1 VSGFAAQK
9 SSRAARKA
17 KSTVLLQSQKR
28 PTTVSKEIY
37 VEGGTVG
44 DHVHSALAVAK
55 EAQARLES
63 PNTVKAEALME
74 KAEARFSF
82 VYVLGFFCLCIGS
95 LLTLLHA
102 SGTLA

>member
-17 KSTVLLQSQKR
+17 KSTVLQSQKR